1 MAHEHSK
8 PLQDDPIR
16 AEACAL
22 AASIQVIRRAQG
34 KSNPEDFFPESP
46 ECIEAMEDFM
56 RDVGQILKLD
66 KRGVAVDD
74 DSELHG
80 AGSTG

>member
-8 PLQDDPIR
+8 PFQDDPLR
-16 AEACAL
+16 VEACAL
-22 AASIQVIRRAQG
+22 AASIRAIRRAQG
-34 KSNPEDFFPESP
+34 KSNPEDFSP
-46 ECIEAMEDFM
+46 DSLECIEAMEDFM
-56 RDVGQILKLD
+56 RDVGRVLKLN